1 MARTRTSR
9 RGRNAIETP
18 TLASGKLVWSVPIW
32 HENPHLA
39 DLLPQRR
46 KRTSFRV
53 ARENRDRGK
62 PHSSTPPTP
71 PDMRVRIRRFGRLSN
86 RFHSQSGN
94 PERVEVGIGQGD
106 AERGRVR
113 QPPWSMS
120 AARRLRGQVGS
131 HIPSA

>member
-53 ARENRDRGK
+53 ARDPAGAHFDGMPTMRQVNR
-62 PHSSTPPTP
+62 
-71 PDMRVRIRRFGRLSN
+71 
-86 RFHSQSGN
+86 
-94 PERVEVGIGQGD
+94 
-106 AERGRVR
+106 
-113 QPPWSMS
+113 WS
-120 AARRLRGQVGS
+120 
-131 HIPSA
+131 